1 MEPTYHRFAKDFVIV
16 GITNILGALSGIA
29 LVAVLSKTL
38 GAHGYGIWA
47 QVQVTIALAVSFATL
62 GLPPAITR
70 FLPARTDK
78 SEIQD
83 EVYSAFS
90 LIFLISLLSSLV
102 IVALANPI
110 ANTFFEGNVDIVRI
124 TGLIIMVWALVT
136 ALLSYFRAFRQ
147 VKRLSV
153 LILMDLCGQLGLS
166 TLLVLNGYDILHI
179 VLGLLAV
186 RSAVLIT
193 AIALLVQQIG
203 FKKPHFHKLREY
215 LDFGVF
221 IIPAAVGG
229 WVVNMSDRY
238 VIGYFLGTASVGI
251 YSAAYTIGN
260 IPMMVTTM
268 LSLILPP
275 AVSKLYD
282 EGKIDEVRQYLTYTF
297 KYFLAIGIPF
307 IFGSAILAKPILT
320 MLSTP
325 EIAREGYFILP
336 LVAIGTVFFGTSIVA
351 HQALP
356 LARKSRL
363 IGIIWTVT
371 AICNLSLNIVVVPWL
386 GILGAALTT
395 LIAYSFQFILGIY
408 YSWKELPFRIEW
420 AFIAKSVTASAIMT
434 LVVWGISPHGNL
446 ATILAIVVGIAI
458 YAIAIILMKG
468 FSREEV
474 SFFKGLLM
482 GT

>member
-1 MEPTYHRFAKDFVIV
+1 MEPTYQRFAKDIVIV

-47 QVQVTIALAVSFATL
+47 QVQVTIALVVSFATL
-62 GLPPAITR
+62 GLPQAITR

-78 SEIQD
+78 FEIQD

-90 LIFLISLLSSLV
+90 LIFLISLLSSIV

-110 ANTFFEGNVDIVRI
+110 ANTFFEGNADIVRI

-147 VKRLSV
+147 VKRMSL
-153 LILMDLCGQLGLS
+153 LMLMDLCGQLGLI
-166 TLLVLNGYDILHI
+166 TLLALNEYNILHI

-186 RSAVLIT
+186 RVAVLTI
-193 AIALLVQQIG
+193 ASALLVQQIG
-203 FKKPHFHKLREY
+203 FRKPHFLRLKDY
-215 LDFGVF
+215 LNFGVF
-221 IIPAAVGG
+221 IIPAAVGT

-260 IPMMVTTM
+260 IPMIITTM

-282 EGKIDEVRQYLTYTF
+282 EGKIDEVRQHLTYTF

-307 IFGSAILAKPILT
+307 LFGSAVLAKPILT

-325 EIAREGYFILP
+325 EIAREGYFVIP
-336 LVAIGTVFFGTSIVA
+336 LVSIGTVLFGTSAIA

-356 LARKSRL
+356 LGKKARL

-371 AICNLSLNIVVVPWL
+371 AICNLSLNIVAVPWL

-395 LIAYSFQFILGIY
+395 LIAYSFIFILGTY

-420 AFIAKSVTASAIMT
+420 AFIAKSITASTIMT
-434 LVVWGISPHGNL
+434 MVVWGLSPQENI
-446 ATILAIVVGIAI
+446 ATILAIVVGIVI

-468 FSREEV
+468 FSKDEIA
-474 SFFKGLLM
+474 FFKRLLR
-482 GT
+482 T